1 MAGYLQNQ
9 SGASWLYSYFTKKGL
24 HDCVPTKPTQQQGAV
39 WLRTYQTK
47 QTKRGWGA
55 TRMCT
60 DQTELAKRGLHG
72 CVPTKPNSTTYN
84 ETHYRC
90 TLRKRSSRTHFV
102 EEPFKCHQHKCE
114 RCHMHCYLKE
124 RITIWGKCTHFFL
137 FVRSH
142 DGNVWRSCC
151 LTAVFQCHVLI
162 TSTTSIMENSC
173 MNCKCKC
180 NSDNAIMTRIILMH
194 V

>member
-9 SGASWLYSYFTKKGL
+9 SGATWLYTYHAKTGLYGCIPTTPKRGYMTVYLPNQPNNKGL
-24 HDCVPTKPTQQQGAV
+24 YDCVPTKPNKQRGGYMAV
-39 WLRTYQTK
+39 DLPNQTNK
-47 QTKRGWGA
+47 EGVGEGA

-60 DQTELAKRGLHG
+60 DQTKPAKRGLHG

-124 RITIWGKCTHFFL
+124 RITI
-137 FVRSH
+137 
-142 DGNVWRSCC
+142 
-151 LTAVFQCHVLI
+151 
-162 TSTTSIMENSC
+162 
-173 MNCKCKC
+173 
-180 NSDNAIMTRIILMH
+180 
-194 V
+194 